1 MPFIDE
7 NKIAELYKEV
17 DDLRNSS
24 KYFQYF
30 YLKSK
35 KKIHKNLSIFLFL
48 TLLVVITGWIY
59 ESSSEKVITPK
70 VNNTTSITNLN
81 KNSDIN
87 PAELNENSR
96 IKSIYPLQ
104 IAATKNDPFFLFSKD
119 LVNFKKTKSKEY
131 NLYSLGNFKTKEE
144 AEA

>member
-24 KYFQYF
+24 TYFQYF

-35 KKIHKNLSIFLFL
+35 KKIYKNLWIFLFL

-70 VNNTTSITNLN
+70 VNNNTSIINLN

-104 IAATKNDPFFLFSKD
+104 IAATKNDPFFCFQKI
-119 LVNFKKTKSKEY
+119 
-131 NLYSLGNFKTKEE
+131 
-144 AEA
+144 